1 MLKKIFCN
9 KRFSGIV
16 WAFIV
21 GALFMGFS
29 ILGVTLMPTN
39 VSWYIYS
46 SVLRIV
52 FGFICLFIL
61 NKFLGRSIKDVLSFK
76 NPKLAFISGFG
87 FIFYVAF
94 FIITYKVG
102 YMGTVGLP
110 LGIFWTQI
118 IFQQITTGFYEE
130 LNFRSLLLEGYFNG
144 NKDFKNK
151 LFYSL
156 LSFVIFG
163 ALHVIT
169 DFSLSTFLSTGS
181 FGFVMAVIYMKSKN
195 IILPMIL
202 HFVEDVFANL
212 FPYTLFNNLPLFE
225 NLFTALW
232 YVNIGMIIYSVIILF
247 IKDKKD
253 L

>member
-1 MLKKIFCN
+1 MLKKLFCN
-9 KRFSGIV
+9 KRYSGIL

-21 GALFMGFS
+21 GILFFGFS
-29 ILGVTLMPTN
+29 ILGIKLIPTKI
-39 VSWYIYS
+39 SWYIYS

-52 FGFICLFIL
+52 FGFICLIIL

-76 NPKLAFISGFG
+76 NPKIAFVSGLG
-87 FIFYVAF
+87 FILFVVV
-94 FIITYKVG
+94 FIITYKIG
-102 YMGTVGLP
+102 YRRTVGLS
-110 LGIFWTQI
+110 LGLFWSQI
-118 IFQQITTGFYEE
+118 IFQQLTTGFYEE

-156 LSFVIFG
+156 LSFIIFG

-202 HFVEDVFANL
+202 HFVEDIFANL
-212 FPYTLFNNLPLFE
+212 FSYTYFNNLPLFE
-225 NLFTALW
+225 NLFTSLW
-232 YVNIGMIIYSVIILF
+232 HVNIGMVIYSVIILF